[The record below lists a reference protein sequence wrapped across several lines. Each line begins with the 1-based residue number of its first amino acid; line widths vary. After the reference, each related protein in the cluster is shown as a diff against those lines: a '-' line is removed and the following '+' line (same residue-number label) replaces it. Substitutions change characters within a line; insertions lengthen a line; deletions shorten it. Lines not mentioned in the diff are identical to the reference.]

1 MNVLYC
7 VCKLL
12 ARPLPAVLLPAACCL
27 LWCNEARAQFTQ
39 DTTQRDLID
48 YAIKWIGGKP
58 PRPKDDT
65 SKKVRFSL
73 APASGG
79 AQDRLSLSTIN
90 MAFYRGNPA
99 NTNLSTVYFYPYTNF
114 SGRYY
119 FNITSTFWSSE
130 NKFNSLGDLRISSVE
145 YEDYGLGSNT
155 SPDSLA
161 NVAYNQHRAHIQVSR
176 LLMRYLYAGVGYALD
191 YYYNQSESGPATA
204 ETDFSNYP
212 YGTARANLSSG
223 LTVNILRDSRKNSI
237 NPDDG
242 FYSNLTYRIYRPETG
257 SSFSWEYLYL
267 DLRKYF
273 PVNTRKKSILAIR
286 TLYWDTFG
294 DVPYLDLPATMTDRE
309 SRMGRGYNY
318 ARFRGKGMLYGEAE
332 YRFTLSQNQFWGGVV
347 FVNAHSFREPG
358 SGGFEYINPAAGFGL
373 RMKFNKRS
381 NTNLTLDFAFGRDSF
396 TWHLNIGE
404 FF

>member
-1 MNVLYC
+1 MVN
-7 VCKLL
+7 
-12 ARPLPAVLLPAACCL
+12 
-27 LWCNEARAQFTQ
+27 NEAIAQTPT

-58 PRPKDDT
+58 PRKQDET

-73 APASGG
+73 APASDGG
-79 AQDRLSLSTIN
+79 QDRISLSTIN
-90 MAFYRGNPA
+90 MAFYRGDPV
-99 NTNLSTVYFYPYTNF
+99 NTNLSTVYFYPYINF

-119 FNITSTFWSSE
+119 FNITSNIWSSQ
-130 NKFNSLGDLRISSVE
+130 NKFNSVGDFRISSVA

-161 NVAYNQHRAHIQVSR
+161 IVEYNQHRAHIQVSR

-191 YYYNQSESGPATA
+191 YYYNQEEPGPNTL

-212 YGTARANLSSG
+212 YGTAAANLSSG
-223 LTVNILRDSRKNSI
+223 LTVNLLRDSRKNSI
-237 NPDDG
+237 NPDGG
-242 FYSNLTYRIYRPETG
+242 FYSLLSYRVCRPATG
-257 SSFSWEYLYL
+257 SSFSWDYLYF

-273 PVNTRKKSILAIR
+273 PIRTRKRSILAIR

-309 SRMGRGYNY
+309 SRVGRGYNY

-332 YRFTLSQNQFWGGVV
+332 YRFTISQNQFLGGVV
-347 FVNAHSFREPG
+347 FVNGHSFREPD
-358 SGGFEYINPAAGFGL
+358 SGGFKYINPAAGFGL